1 MQINQSVNQS
11 VSQTTL
17 QTLETALQT
26 CMLADK
32 HALRRKLRDV
42 ADLIKLADENA
53 RLKSQRL
60 LGEIAQKVRTSQQKY
75 AARLASLPKPEY
87 PLELPVSARRDEIAA
102 AISKNQVVIVCGETG
117 SGKTTQLPKIC
128 LELGRGV
135 AGFIG
140 HTQPRRIAARSV
152 ASRIAQELN
161 SPLGEVVGYKV
172 RFNDKIT
179 EGSYVKLMTDGIL
192 LAETQGD
199 KFLNAY
205 DTIIIDEAHERS
217 LNIDFLLGYLKQL
230 LPKRPDLKVIVT
242 SATIDATRFSSHF
255 SAQTSVG
262 VIKAAPVIEV
272 SGRTYPVEIRYRPLG
287 SAGFRAKESAQ
298 AENAQFDLDEET
310 DTTLDN
316 IPAGSILGITKK
328 AKTES
333 RWLEEDD
340 EEEAIE
346 EAIMD
351 AADDLLRQG
360 DGDILVFLPGEREIR
375 DVAEHL
381 RKYQGRSTKLKHI
394 EVLPLFARLSIE
406 DQQKIFK
413 PHSARRI
420 VLATNVA
427 ETSLTVP
434 GIKYVIDA
442 GLARMNRYSVRAKVE
457 QLQIEKI
464 SQAAAKQRAGRC
476 GRVSNGICVRLYSE
490 QDFDGRP
497 EFTEPEIL
505 RSSLASVI
513 LRMAALRLGD
523 IGDFPFIESPSS
535 RLIADGYLLLQELG
549 AVDSNRQITEIGL
562 QLAKLPLDPRVG
574 RMILAAKREN
584 CLSEILV
591 IASVL
596 SMQDPRERPMDKREA
611 ADNAHAK
618 FIGEGSDFMSYLK
631 IWDFY
636 DSALKTKKSNKDL
649 LNICHANFLSFLR
662 LKEWR
667 ELHGQ
672 ILQIV
677 EELGFLI
684 PSPFKGEGKDGG
696 KNLAH
701 ISKTSPSRPISPS
714 PQPLSHQGRGVLSS
728 SPQQRKTPYPLVGE
742 GVHVLES
749 AKEATFEQIHKSL
762 LAGLLGNIGF
772 KDGDNDSYAGARGIR
787 FFVAPGSG
795 LKKIRPKWVIAAE
808 LVDTSKLY
816 ARCVA
821 KIEPDWIEPLARGLT
836 ESTYSD
842 PRWDRKM
849 GMVNA
854 WERVSLYGLTI
865 IPKRRV
871 HYGPINP
878 TESREIFIREALALG
893 ELDTKA
899 RFYVENERLIAEVEE
914 LEHKARRQDVLVD
927 EHQLFAFYDSKVP
940 ADITNAASFEQ
951 WREGAEKLNPRLLYL
966 TRDDLMRHGAD
977 AITAV
982 QFPETLLLRQFGR
995 SDALVANHSKGNRD
1009 EGVAPTNVLI
1019 SLKYRFEPSHI
1030 LDGVTAAV
1038 PLALLNQLDPTP
1050 TEWLVPGML
1059 REKLTYLI
1067 KALPKAFRRVCV
1079 PVPEFV
1085 TGFLDEISNPTSSF
1099 RRKSESSDLTT
1110 TTLDSDF
1117 RRNDGKG
1124 DDEWQNLPLLETL
1137 AAYIQHK
1144 TTLKISKDDW
1154 VLAEMPVH
1162 HLMNFSIVD
1171 DAGRELAMGRDWR
1184 ALQKQLGQAAQLTFR
1199 NTSPDIEKTGLKQWD
1214 FGDLPQTLSFE
1225 RDSLKVTGY
1234 PALEDNIDAVS
1245 VKLFDTAREA
1255 EISHRQGVCRLMRF
1269 ELQAQIKQ
1277 LEKGLP
1283 NFNQYALAF
1292 RSIISPDDLRED
1304 MLTAIADRAFIG
1316 EDDLPRTNA
1325 DFMKLKA
1332 RARTRLP
1339 AVSEAIARQ
1348 AQAIATEYQL
1358 LAAKQAQMPAT
1369 VNRLKRDVESQT
1381 QLLVYKN
1388 CFTQTPW
1395 EYLQNI
1401 PRYLKALR
1409 LRIEKQPANPERDGK
1424 NAASVGA
1431 LWQKWQDK
1439 INQLQT
1445 AGSLILPALQDYRW
1459 LIEELRVSLFAQ
1471 ELKTPFPV
1479 SIKRLE
1485 KTWAEI
1491 NH

>member
-1 MQINQSVNQS
+1 
-11 VSQTTL
+11 
-17 QTLETALQT
+17 
-26 CMLADK
+26 MLADR

-42 ADLIKLADENA
+42 ADLQKLKDDKSA
-53 RLKSQRL
+53 LKAQRI
-60 LGEIAQKVRTSQQKY
+60 LGEIAQKLHASQQKF
-75 AARLASLPKPEY
+75 AARLANLPKPEY
-87 PLELPVSARRDEIAA
+87 PPELPVSGKKDEIAA
-102 AISKNQVVIVCGETG
+102 AITKHQVVIICGETG
-117 SGKTTQLPKIC
+117 SGKTTQIPKIC

-135 AGFIG
+135 SGFIG

-152 ASRIAQELN
+152 ASRIAQELQ

-172 RFNDKIT
+172 RFNDKLS
-179 EGSYVKLMTDGIL
+179 ESSYIKLMTDGIL

-230 LPKRPDLKVIVT
+230 LAKRPDLKIIVT
-242 SATIDATRFSSHF
+242 SATIDADRFSKHF
-255 SAQTSVG
+255 NG
-262 VIKAAPVIEV
+262 APVIEV
-272 SGRTYPVEIRYRPLG
+272 SGRTYPVEVRYRPLG
-287 SAGFRAKESAQ
+287 KAGFRAKETAE
-298 AENAQFDLDEET
+298 AENAQFDLEDET
-310 DTTLDN
+310 
-316 IPAGSILGITKK
+316 IFGIARK
-328 AKTES
+328 AKTEA

-346 EAIMD
+346 EAILD

-375 DVAEHL
+375 DTAEHL
-381 RKYQGRSTKLKHI
+381 RKYQGRSAKLKHI

-413 PHSARRI
+413 SHSSRRI

-442 GLARMNRYSVRAKVE
+442 GLARMNRYSTRAKVE

-490 QDFDGRP
+490 EDFNGRP

-523 IGDFPFIESPSS
+523 VTEFPFIEAPSS
-535 RLIADGYLLLQELG
+535 RLITDGYQLLQELG
-549 AVDSNRQITEIGL
+549 AVDSRRQITETGL
-562 QLAKLPLDPRVG
+562 QLARLPLDPRVG
-574 RMILAAKREN
+574 RMILAAKREH
-584 CLSEILV
+584 CLNEILI

-596 SMQDPRERPMDKREA
+596 SIQDPRERPMDKREA

-618 FIGEGSDFMSYLK
+618 FAGEGSDFMSYLK
-631 IWDFY
+631 LWDFF
-636 DSALKTKKSNKDL
+636 DNALKTKKSNKDL
-649 LNICHANFLSFLR
+649 LNQCHTNFLSFLR

-672 ILQIV
+672 IKQITD
-677 EELGFLI
+677 EME
-684 PSPFKGEGKDGG
+684 FKLNE
-696 KNLAH
+696 
-701 ISKTSPSRPISPS
+701 
-714 PQPLSHQGRGVLSS
+714 
-728 SPQQRKTPYPLVGE
+728 
-742 GVHVLES
+742 
-749 AKEATFEQIHKSL
+749 KEANFEQIHKAL

-772 KDGDNDSYAGARGIR
+772 KDGDNDSYSGARGIR
-787 FFVAPGSG
+787 FHVAPGST
-795 LKKIRPKWVIAAE
+795 LKKTRPKWVIAAE
-808 LVDTSKLY
+808 LVDTTKLY

-836 ESTYSD
+836 ESQYSD

-878 TESREIFIREALALG
+878 QESREIFIREALANG
-893 ELDTKA
+893 EFDTRA
-899 RFYVENERLIAEVEE
+899 AFFTANERLIAEVEE

-927 EHQLFAFYDSKVP
+927 EHQLFAFYDAKVP
-940 ADITNAASFEQ
+940 ADVFQAATFEK
-951 WREGAEKLNPRLLYL
+951 WRETAEKDNPRLLYL

-982 QFPETLLLRQFGR
+982 QFPEKIVL
-995 SDALVANHSKGNRD
+995 D
-1009 EGVAPTNVLI
+1009 GVEVQ
-1019 SLKYRFEPSHI
+1019 LKYRFEPSHV
-1030 LDGVTAAV
+1030 LDGVTATV
-1038 PLALLNQLDPTP
+1038 PLALLNQLNPTQ

-1067 KALPKAFRRVCV
+1067 KALPKTFRRVCV

-1085 TGFLDEISNPTSSF
+1085 TKFLEQTKVGEGAI
-1099 RRKSESSDLTT
+1099 K
-1110 TTLDSDF
+1110 
-1117 RRNDGKG
+1117 
-1124 DDEWQNLPLLETL
+1124 QVL
-1137 AAYIQHK
+1137 AAYIQRE
-1144 TTLKISKDDW
+1144 TTLKISVEDW
-1154 VLAEMPVH
+1154 TEATPAHL
-1162 HLMNFSIVD
+1162 LMNFSVID
-1171 DAGRELAMGRDWR
+1171 DAGRELAMGRDWN
-1184 ALQKQLGQAAQLTFR
+1184 ALKKQLGSAAQLTFR

-1214 FGDLPQTLSFE
+1214 FGDLPATLSFE
-1225 RDSLKVTGY
+1225 RDGLKVIGY
-1234 PALEDNIDAVS
+1234 PALEDEVDSVS
-1245 VKLFDTAREA
+1245 VKLFDTEREA
-1255 EISHRQGVCRLMRF
+1255 EVNLRKGICRLMRF
-1269 ELQAQIKQ
+1269 ELKEQMKQ
-1277 LEKGLP
+1277 LEKSLP
-1283 NFNQYALAF
+1283 NFNQYALTL
-1292 RSIISPDDLRED
+1292 RNVMSPEDLRED
-1304 MLTAIADRAFIG
+1304 MISAIADRAFIG

-1325 DFMKLKA
+1325 EFMKLKQ

-1339 AVSEAIARQ
+1339 AVSEAVARQ
-1348 AQAIATEYQL
+1348 AQTIATEYQL
-1358 LAAKQAQMPAT
+1358 LAAKQGQMAAT
-1369 VNRLKRDVESQT
+1369 VNRLKRDLEQQVG
-1381 QLLVYKN
+1381 LLVYKG
-1388 CFTQTPW
+1388 CFSQTPW
-1395 EYLQNI
+1395 EQLQHV

-1409 LRIEKQPANPERDGK
+1409 LRIEKHPANPERDGK
-1424 NAASVGA
+1424 NAGSVGV

-1439 INQLQT
+1439 INALNQAHLDIPQ
-1445 AGSLILPALQDYRW
+1445 ALQDYRW
-1459 LIEELRVSLFAQ
+1459 LLEELRVSLFAQ
-1471 ELKTPFPV
+1471 ELKTPFPI

-1485 KTWAEI
+1485 KIWQDMRL
-1491 NH
+1491 

>member
-1 MQINQSVNQS
+1 MIKFAPMN
-11 VSQTTL
+11 VSKPDNL
-17 QTLETALQT
+17 IPANFEHALQG
-26 CMLADK
+26 CMLADR
-32 HALRRKLRDV
+32 HALRRKV
-42 ADLIKLADENA
+42 QEIKTLQKTADEKSNA
-53 RLKSQRL
+53 KAQRL
-60 LGEIAQKVRTSQQKY
+60 MNEVVQKMHTSQQKY
-75 AARLASLPKPEY
+75 QLRLAQLPKPEY
-87 PLELPVSARRDEIAA
+87 PLELPVSGKREEIAS
-102 AISKNQVVIVCGETG
+102 AISRHQVVIVCGETG

-128 LELGRGV
+128 LALGRGV
-135 AGFIG
+135 SGLIG

-152 ASRIAQELN
+152 ASRIAQELKT
-161 SPLGEVVGYKV
+161 PLGEAVGYKV
-172 RFNDKIT
+172 RFNDKLS
-179 EGSYVKLMTDGIL
+179 ESSYIKLMTDGIL

-242 SATIDATRFSSHF
+242 SATIDADRFSQHF
-255 SAQTSVG
+255 NG
-262 VIKAAPVIEV
+262 APVIEV
-272 SGRTYPVEIRYRPLG
+272 SGRTFPVEIRYRPLG
-287 SAGFRAKESAQ
+287 AAGFRAREV
-298 AENAQFDLDEET
+298 AEADNPQFDLDDET
-310 DTTLDN
+310 VF
-316 IPAGSILGITKK
+316 GIARK
-328 AKTES
+328 AKTEA

-346 EAIMD
+346 EAILD

-375 DVAEHL
+375 DVADHL

-406 DQQKIFK
+406 DQQKIFRS
-413 PHSARRI
+413 HTGRRI

-442 GLARMNRYSVRAKVE
+442 GLARVNRYSTRAKVE

-490 QDFDGRP
+490 QDFNGRP

-505 RSSLASVI
+505 RSSLAAVI

-523 IGDFPFIESPSS
+523 VAEFPFIEAPSS
-535 RLIADGYLLLQELG
+535 RLIADGYQLLQELG
-549 AVDSNRQITEIGL
+549 AVDARRQITDTGL

-574 RMILAAKREN
+574 RMILAAKREH
-584 CLSEILV
+584 CLREILI

-596 SMQDPRERPMDKREA
+596 SIQDPRERPMDKREA

-618 FIGEGSDFMSYLK
+618 FAGEGSDFMSYLK
-631 IWDFY
+631 LWDFF
-636 DSALKTKKSNKDL
+636 DNALKTKKSNKDL
-649 LNICHANFLSFLR
+649 LNQCHSNFLSFLR

-672 ILQIV
+672 LLEIV
-677 EELGFLI
+677 AEME
-684 PSPFKGEGKDGG
+684 FKLNE
-696 KNLAH
+696 
-701 ISKTSPSRPISPS
+701 
-714 PQPLSHQGRGVLSS
+714 
-728 SPQQRKTPYPLVGE
+728 
-742 GVHVLES
+742 
-749 AKEATFEQIHKSL
+749 KEANFEQIHKAL

-772 KDGDNDSYAGARGIR
+772 KDGDNESYAGARGIR
-787 FFVAPGSG
+787 FHIAPGST
-795 LKKIRPKWVIAAE
+795 LKKTRPKWVMAAE
-808 LVDTSKLY
+808 LVDTTKLY
-816 ARCVA
+816 ARGVA

-836 ESTYSD
+836 DSHYSD

-878 TESREIFIREALALG
+878 VESREIFIREALANG
-893 ELDTKA
+893 EFDTKA
-899 RFYVENERLIAEVEE
+899 AFFTANERLIAEVEE

-927 EHQLFAFYDSKVP
+927 EHKLFAFYDAKIP
-940 ADITNAASFEQ
+940 ADIFNAASFEK
-951 WREGAEKLNPRLLYL
+951 WRADAEKISPRLLYL

-982 QFPETLLLRQFGR
+982 QFPEKIML
-995 SDALVANHSKGNRD
+995 D
-1009 EGVAPTNVLI
+1009 GVETN
-1019 SLKYRFEPSHI
+1019 LKYRFEPGHV
-1030 LDGVTAAV
+1030 LDGVTATV
-1038 PLALLNQLDPTP
+1038 PLALLNQLNPVQ

-1059 REKLTYLI
+1059 REKITYLI
-1067 KALPKAFRRVCV
+1067 KALPKTFRRVCV

-1085 TGFLDEISNPTSSF
+1085 TGFLEEVGEQFSQPM
-1099 RRKSESSDLTT
+1099 
-1110 TTLDSDF
+1110 LD
-1117 RRNDGKG
+1117 
-1124 DDEWQNLPLLETL
+1124 TL
-1137 AAYIQHK
+1137 ASYIQRK
-1144 TTLKISKDDW
+1144 TTLKISKEDW
-1154 VLAEMPVH
+1154 DLSDIPPH
-1162 HLMNFSIVD
+1162 HLMNFSVLD
-1171 DAGRELAMGRDWR
+1171 DSGRELAMGRDWN
-1184 ALQKQLGQAAQLTFR
+1184 ALKKQLGSAAQLTFR

-1225 RDSLKVTGY
+1225 RDGLKVTGY
-1234 PALEDNIDAVS
+1234 PALEDTQDSIA
-1245 VKLFDTAREA
+1245 VKLFDTEREA
-1255 EISHRQGVCRLMRF
+1255 EISHRKGVCRLMRF
-1269 ELQAQIKQ
+1269 ELKEQMKQ
-1277 LEKGLP
+1277 LEKSLP
-1283 NFNQYALAF
+1283 NFNQYALVLRNVMSA
-1292 RSIISPDDLRED
+1292 DDLRED
-1304 MLTAIADRAFIG
+1304 MILAIADRAFIG

-1325 DFMKLKA
+1325 EFMVLKQ

-1339 AVSEAIARQ
+1339 AVTQAVARQ

-1358 LAAKQAQMPAT
+1358 LVQKQGQMLAT
-1369 VNRLKRDVESQT
+1369 VNRLKRDLEQQIS
-1381 QLLVYKN
+1381 LLVYKG
-1388 CFTQTPW
+1388 CFHQTPW
-1395 EYLQNI
+1395 EQLQHI

-1409 LRIEKQPANPERDGK
+1409 LRIEKHPANPDRDGK
-1424 NAASVGA
+1424 NAASVG
-1431 LWQKWQDK
+1431 LIWQKWQDK
-1439 INQLQT
+1439 VN
-1445 AGSLILPALQDYRW
+1445 ALSAAHLDIPQHLLDFRW

-1479 SIKRLE
+1479 SLKRLE
-1485 KTWAEI
+1485 KAWADMRF
-1491 NH
+1491 

>member
-1 MQINQSVNQS
+1 MNNIEPVNTKQLISELEKRVSSCLLIDRFPIKNRLNQAKML
-11 VSQTTL
+11 L
-17 QTLETALQT
+17 QQNKPV
-26 CMLADK
+26 DK
-32 HALRRKLRDV
+32 SLSD
-42 ADLIKLADENA
+42 
-53 RLKSQRL
+53 
-60 LGEIAQKVRTSQQKY
+60 IAQKISRSQTQY
-75 AARLASLPKPEY
+75 QARLQALPKPEY
-87 PLELPVSARRDEIAA
+87 PLELPVSSKKDEIAA
-102 AISKNQVVIVCGETG
+102 AISRNQVVIVCGETG

-128 LELGRGV
+128 LDLGRGV
-135 AGFIG
+135 SGLIG

-172 RFNDKIT
+172 RFNDKLS
-179 EGSYVKLMTDGIL
+179 ESSYIKLMTDGIL

-230 LPKRPDLKVIVT
+230 LPRRPDLKVIVT
-242 SATIDATRFSSHF
+242 SATIDADRFSQHF
-255 SAQTSVG
+255 NG
-262 VIKAAPVIEV
+262 APVIEV

-287 SAGFRAKESAQ
+287 AAGFRAKEI
-298 AENAQFDLDEET
+298 AEPDNAQFDSDD
-310 DTTLDN
+310 DT
-316 IPAGSILGITKK
+316 IFGIARK
-328 AKTES
+328 AKTEA

-346 EAIMD
+346 EAILD
-351 AADDLLRQG
+351 AADDLLRLG

-375 DVAEHL
+375 DVADHL
-381 RKYQGRSTKLKHI
+381 RKYQGRSAKLKHI

-413 PHSARRI
+413 SHSSRRI

-442 GLARMNRYSVRAKVE
+442 GLARVNRYSPRAKVE

-476 GRVSNGICVRLYSE
+476 GRVSHGTCVRLYSE
-490 QDFDGRP
+490 EDFNGRP

-523 IGDFPFIESPSS
+523 VTEFPFIEAPSS

-549 AVDSNRQITEIGL
+549 AVDNKRQITETGL

-574 RMILAAKREN
+574 RMILAAKREH
-584 CLSEILV
+584 CLKEILI

-596 SMQDPRERPMDKREA
+596 SIQDPRERPMDKREA

-618 FIGEGSDFMSYLK
+618 FAGDGSDFMSYLK
-631 IWDFY
+631 LWDWF
-636 DSALKTKKSNKDL
+636 DHALKNKKSNKDL
-649 LNICHANFLSFLR
+649 LNQCHTNFLSFLR

-672 ILQIV
+672 LLEIV
-677 EELGFLI
+677 SEME
-684 PSPFKGEGKDGG
+684 FK
-696 KNLAH
+696 
-701 ISKTSPSRPISPS
+701 
-714 PQPLSHQGRGVLSS
+714 LS
-728 SPQQRKTPYPLVGE
+728 E
-742 GVHVLES
+742 
-749 AKEATFEQIHKSL
+749 KEANYEQIHKAL

-772 KDGDNDSYAGARGIR
+772 KDGDSESYAGARGIR
-787 FFVAPGSG
+787 FYIAPGST
-795 LKKIRPKWVIAAE
+795 LKKTRPKWVMAAE
-808 LVDTSKLY
+808 LVDTTKLY

-836 ESTYSD
+836 ESHYTD

-878 TESREIFIREALALG
+878 VESREIFIREALANG
-893 ELDTKA
+893 EFDTKSA
-899 RFYVENERLIAEVEE
+899 FFAANERLIAEVEE

-927 EHQLFAFYDSKVP
+927 EHQLFAFYDAKVP
-940 ADITNAASFEQ
+940 ADIFNAASFES
-951 WREGAEKLNPRLLYL
+951 WRAEAEKVNPKLLYL

-982 QFPETLLLRQFGR
+982 QFPEKVML
-995 SDALVANHSKGNRD
+995 D
-1009 EGVAPTNVLI
+1009 GVETN
-1019 SLKYRFEPSHI
+1019 LKYRFEPGHV
-1030 LDGVTAAV
+1030 LDGVTATV
-1038 PLALLNQLDPTP
+1038 PLALLNQLNPVQ

-1067 KALPKAFRRVCV
+1067 KALPKTFRRVCV

-1085 TGFLDEISNPTSSF
+1085 TGFL
-1099 RRKSESSDLTT
+1099 ESVDNQFS
-1110 TTLDSDF
+1110 
-1117 RRNDGKG
+1117 
-1124 DDEWQNLPLLETL
+1124 LPLLETL

-1144 TTLKISKDDW
+1144 TTLKIGKEDW
-1154 VLAEMPVH
+1154 NLSEIPPH
-1162 HLMNFSIVD
+1162 HLMNFSVLD
-1171 DAGRELAMGRDWR
+1171 DAGRELAMGRDWN
-1184 ALQKQLGQAAQLTFR
+1184 LLKKQLGSAAQLTFR

-1225 RDSLKVTGY
+1225 RDGLKVTGY
-1234 PALEDNIDAVS
+1234 PALEDADDSIS
-1245 VKLFDTAREA
+1245 VKLFDTEREA
-1255 EISHRQGVCRLMRF
+1255 EQNHRKGVCRLMRF
-1269 ELQAQIKQ
+1269 ELKEQMKQ
-1277 LEKGLP
+1277 LEKSLP
-1283 NFNQYALAF
+1283 NFNQYALTL
-1292 RSIISPDDLRED
+1292 RNVMSSDDLRED
-1304 MLTAIADRAFIG
+1304 MIRAIADRAFIG
-1316 EDDLPRTNA
+1316 EDELPRTNA
-1325 DFMKLKA
+1325 DFMKLKQ

-1339 AVSEAIARQ
+1339 AVTDAVARQ
-1348 AQAIATEYQL
+1348 AQTIATEYQL
-1358 LAAKQAQMPAT
+1358 LIQKQSQMAAT
-1369 VNRLKRDVESQT
+1369 VNRLKRDLEQQVS
-1381 QLLVYKN
+1381 LLVYKG
-1388 CFTQTPW
+1388 CFSRTPW
-1395 EYLQNI
+1395 EQLQHV

-1409 LRIEKQPANPERDGK
+1409 LRIEKQPANPDRDGK
-1424 NAASVGA
+1424 NAASVG
-1431 LWQKWQDK
+1431 LIWQKWQDK
-1439 INQLQT
+1439 INALNAAHLDTPQ
-1445 AGSLILPALQDYRW
+1445 SLQDFRW

-1485 KTWAEI
+1485 KIWADMRL
-1491 NH
+1491 

>member
-1 MQINQSVNQS
+1 MIKFAPMN
-11 VSQTTL
+11 VSKPDNL
-17 QTLETALQT
+17 IPANFEHALQG
-26 CMLADK
+26 CMLADR
-32 HALRRKLRDV
+32 HALRRKV
-42 ADLIKLADENA
+42 QEIKTLQKTADEKSNA
-53 RLKSQRL
+53 KAQRL
-60 LGEIAQKVRTSQQKY
+60 MNEVVQKMHTSQQKY
-75 AARLASLPKPEY
+75 QLRLAQLPKPEY
-87 PLELPVSARRDEIAA
+87 PLELPVSGKREEIAS
-102 AISKNQVVIVCGETG
+102 AISRHQVVIVCGETG

-128 LELGRGV
+128 LALGRGV
-135 AGFIG
+135 SGLIG

-152 ASRIAQELN
+152 ASRIAQELKT
-161 SPLGEVVGYKV
+161 PLGEAVGYKV
-172 RFNDKIT
+172 RFNDKLS
-179 EGSYVKLMTDGIL
+179 ESSYIKLMTDGIL

-242 SATIDATRFSSHF
+242 SATIDADRFSQHF
-255 SAQTSVG
+255 NG
-262 VIKAAPVIEV
+262 APVIEV
-272 SGRTYPVEIRYRPLG
+272 SGRTFPVEIRYRPLG
-287 SAGFRAKESAQ
+287 AAGFRAREV
-298 AENAQFDLDEET
+298 AEADNPQFDLDDET
-310 DTTLDN
+310 VF
-316 IPAGSILGITKK
+316 GIARK
-328 AKTES
+328 AKTEA

-346 EAIMD
+346 EAILD
-351 AADDLLRQG
+351 AADDLLRQS

-375 DVAEHL
+375 DVADHL

-406 DQQKIFK
+406 DQQKIFRS
-413 PHSARRI
+413 HTGRRI

-442 GLARMNRYSVRAKVE
+442 GLARVNRYSTRAKVE

-490 QDFDGRP
+490 QDFNGRP

-505 RSSLASVI
+505 RSSLAAVI

-523 IGDFPFIESPSS
+523 VAEFPFIEAPSS
-535 RLIADGYLLLQELG
+535 RLIADGYQLLQELG
-549 AVDSNRQITEIGL
+549 AVDARRQITDTGL

-574 RMILAAKREN
+574 RMILAAKREH
-584 CLSEILV
+584 CLREILI

-596 SMQDPRERPMDKREA
+596 SIQDPRERPMDKREA

-618 FIGEGSDFMSYLK
+618 FAGEGSDFMSYLK
-631 IWDFY
+631 LWDFF
-636 DSALKTKKSNKDL
+636 DNALKTKKSNKDL
-649 LNICHANFLSFLR
+649 LNQCHSNFLSFLR

-672 ILQIV
+672 LLEIV
-677 EELGFLI
+677 TEME
-684 PSPFKGEGKDGG
+684 FKLNE
-696 KNLAH
+696 
-701 ISKTSPSRPISPS
+701 
-714 PQPLSHQGRGVLSS
+714 
-728 SPQQRKTPYPLVGE
+728 
-742 GVHVLES
+742 
-749 AKEATFEQIHKSL
+749 KEANFEQIHKAL

-787 FFVAPGSG
+787 FHIAPGST
-795 LKKIRPKWVIAAE
+795 LKKTRPKWVMAAE
-808 LVDTSKLY
+808 LVDTTKLY
-816 ARCVA
+816 ARGVA

-836 ESTYSD
+836 DSHYSD

-878 TESREIFIREALALG
+878 VESREIFIREALANG
-893 ELDTKA
+893 EFDTKA
-899 RFYVENERLIAEVEE
+899 AFFTANERLIAEVEE

-927 EHQLFAFYDSKVP
+927 EHKLFAFYDAKIP
-940 ADITNAASFEQ
+940 ADIFNAASFEK
-951 WREGAEKLNPRLLYL
+951 WRADAEKISPRLLYL

-982 QFPETLLLRQFGR
+982 QFPEKIML
-995 SDALVANHSKGNRD
+995 D
-1009 EGVAPTNVLI
+1009 GVETN
-1019 SLKYRFEPSHI
+1019 LKYRFEPGHV
-1030 LDGVTAAV
+1030 LDGVTATV
-1038 PLALLNQLDPTP
+1038 PLALLNQLNPVQ

-1059 REKLTYLI
+1059 REKITYLI
-1067 KALPKAFRRVCV
+1067 KALPKTFRRVCV

-1085 TGFLDEISNPTSSF
+1085 TGFLEEVGEQFSQPM
-1099 RRKSESSDLTT
+1099 
-1110 TTLDSDF
+1110 LD
-1117 RRNDGKG
+1117 
-1124 DDEWQNLPLLETL
+1124 TL
-1137 AAYIQHK
+1137 ASYIQRK
-1144 TTLKISKDDW
+1144 TTLKISKEDW
-1154 VLAEMPVH
+1154 DLSDIPPH
-1162 HLMNFSIVD
+1162 HLMNFSVLD
-1171 DAGRELAMGRDWR
+1171 DSGRELAMGRDWN
-1184 ALQKQLGQAAQLTFR
+1184 ALKKQLGSAAQLTFR

-1225 RDSLKVTGY
+1225 RDGLKVTGY
-1234 PALEDNIDAVS
+1234 PALEDTQDSIA
-1245 VKLFDTAREA
+1245 VKLFDTEREA
-1255 EISHRQGVCRLMRF
+1255 EISHRKGVCRLMRF
-1269 ELQAQIKQ
+1269 ELKEQMKQ
-1277 LEKGLP
+1277 LEKSLP
-1283 NFNQYALAF
+1283 NFNQYALVLRNVMSA
-1292 RSIISPDDLRED
+1292 DDLRED
-1304 MLTAIADRAFIG
+1304 MILAIADRAFIG

-1325 DFMKLKA
+1325 EFMVLKQ

-1339 AVSEAIARQ
+1339 AVTQAVARQ

-1358 LAAKQAQMPAT
+1358 LVQKQGQMLAT
-1369 VNRLKRDVESQT
+1369 VNRLKRDLEQQIS
-1381 QLLVYKN
+1381 LLVYKG
-1388 CFTQTPW
+1388 CFHQTPW
-1395 EYLQNI
+1395 EQLQHI

-1409 LRIEKQPANPERDGK
+1409 LRIEKHPANPDRDGK
-1424 NAASVGA
+1424 NAASVG
-1431 LWQKWQDK
+1431 LIWQKWQDK
-1439 INQLQT
+1439 VN
-1445 AGSLILPALQDYRW
+1445 ALSAAHLDIPQHLLDFRW

-1479 SIKRLE
+1479 SLKRLE
-1485 KTWAEI
+1485 KAWADMRF
-1491 NH
+1491 

>member
-1 MQINQSVNQS
+1 MNQPKANIPNLIN
-11 VSQTTL
+11 
-17 QTLETALQT
+17 ALAN
-26 CMLADK
+26 CMLADR

-42 ADLIKLADENA
+42 ADLQKIGDAQANGKA
-53 RLKSQRL
+53 QRL
-60 LGEIAQKVRTSQQKY
+60 LGEVAQKMRASQAKY
-75 AARLASLPKPEY
+75 AARLANLPKPDY
-87 PLELPVSARRDEIAA
+87 PLELPVSGKKDEIAA
-102 AISKNQVVIVCGETG
+102 AIAKHQVVIICGETG
-117 SGKTTQLPKIC
+117 SGKTTQIPKIC

-135 AGFIG
+135 SGLIG

-152 ASRIAQELN
+152 ASRIAQELH

-172 RFNDKIT
+172 RFNDKLSEST
-179 EGSYVKLMTDGIL
+179 YVKLMTDGIL

-230 LPKRPDLKVIVT
+230 LPKRPDLKIIVT
-242 SATIDATRFSSHF
+242 SATIDADRFSSHF
-255 SAQTSVG
+255 NG
-262 VIKAAPVIEV
+262 APAIEV
-272 SGRTYPVEIRYRPLG
+272 SGRTFPVEIRYRPLG
-287 SAGFRAKESAQ
+287 AAGFRAKESAE
-298 AENAQFDLDEET
+298 ADNAQFDLDD
-310 DTTLDN
+310 DT
-316 IPAGSILGITKK
+316 IFGIARK
-328 AKTES
+328 AKTEA
-333 RWLEEDD
+333 RWLEEDN

-375 DVAEHL
+375 DVADHL
-381 RKYQGRSTKLKHI
+381 RKYQGRSAKLKHI

-413 PHSARRI
+413 SHSLRRI

-442 GLARMNRYSVRAKVE
+442 GLARVNRYSSRAKVE

-490 QDFDGRP
+490 QDFNGRP

-523 IGDFPFIESPSS
+523 VAEFPFIEAPST

-549 AVDSNRQITEIGL
+549 AVDSRRQITETGL

-574 RMILAAKREN
+574 RMILAAKREA
-584 CLSEILV
+584 CLKEILI

-596 SMQDPRERPMDKREA
+596 SIQDPRERPMDKREA
-611 ADNAHAK
+611 ADQAHAK
-618 FIGEGSDFMSYLK
+618 FAGDGSDFMSYLK
-631 IWDFY
+631 LWDWF
-636 DSALKTKKSNKDL
+636 DAALNTKKSNKDL
-649 LNICHANFLSFLR
+649 LNQCHSNFLSFLR

-672 ILQIV
+672 LLEIV
-677 EELGFLI
+677 SEMD
-684 PSPFKGEGKDGG
+684 FKRNE
-696 KNLAH
+696 
-701 ISKTSPSRPISPS
+701 
-714 PQPLSHQGRGVLSS
+714 
-728 SPQQRKTPYPLVGE
+728 
-742 GVHVLES
+742 
-749 AKEATFEQIHKSL
+749 KEANYEQIHKAL

-772 KDGDNDSYAGARGIR
+772 KDGESESYAGARGIR
-787 FFVAPGSG
+787 FHIAPGST
-795 LKKIRPKWVIAAE
+795 LKKTRPKWVIAAE
-808 LVDTSKLY
+808 LVDTTKLY

-836 ESTYSD
+836 ESHYSD

-878 TESREIFIREALALG
+878 VESREIFIREALANG
-893 ELDTKA
+893 EFDTRA
-899 RFYVENERLIAEVEE
+899 PFFMANERLIAEVEE

-927 EHQLFAFYDSKVP
+927 EHQLFSFYDAKIP
-940 ADITNAASFEQ
+940 ADIVNAASFEK
-951 WREGAEKLNPRLLYL
+951 WRTEAEKLNPKLLYL

-982 QFPETLLLRQFGR
+982 QFPEKILL
-995 SDALVANHSKGNRD
+995 DHV
-1009 EGVAPTNVLI
+1009 ETP
-1019 SLKYRFEPSHI
+1019 LKYRFEPGHV
-1030 LDGVTAAV
+1030 LDGVTATI
-1038 PLALLNQLDPTP
+1038 PLALLNQLNPVQ

-1067 KALPKAFRRVCV
+1067 KALPKTFRRVCV

-1085 TGFLDEISNPTSSF
+1085 TGFL
-1099 RRKSESSDLTT
+1099 ESVDYQFST
-1110 TTLDSDF
+1110 
-1117 RRNDGKG
+1117 
-1124 DDEWQNLPLLETL
+1124 PILETL
-1137 AAYIQHK
+1137 ASYIQHK
-1144 TTLKISKDDW
+1144 TTLKVSKDDW
-1154 VLAEMPVH
+1154 NLNDIPPH
-1162 HLMNFSIVD
+1162 HLMNFSVID
-1171 DAGRELAMGRDWR
+1171 DAGRELAMARDWN
-1184 ALQKQLGQAAQLTFR
+1184 ALKKQLGSAAQLTFR

-1225 RDSLKVTGY
+1225 RDGLKVVGY
-1234 PALEDNIDAVS
+1234 PALEDEIESVS
-1245 VKLFDTAREA
+1245 VKLFDTEREA
-1255 EISHRQGVCRLMRF
+1255 VVNLRKGVCRLMRF
-1269 ELQAQIKQ
+1269 ELKEQMKQ
-1277 LEKGLP
+1277 LEKSLP
-1283 NFNQYALAF
+1283 NFNQYALTL
-1292 RSIISPDDLRED
+1292 RGVMSPEDLRED
-1304 MLTAIADRAFIG
+1304 MLLTIADRAFIG
-1316 EDDLPRTNA
+1316 EDDLPRTND

-1339 AVSEAIARQ
+1339 AVTQAVARQ
-1348 AQAIATEYQL
+1348 VQAIATEYQL
-1358 LAAKQAQMPAT
+1358 LVNQQAKMPAT
-1369 VNRLKRDVESQT
+1369 VNRLKRDVEQ
-1381 QLLVYKN
+1381 QIYLLVYKG
-1388 CFTQTPW
+1388 CFSQTPW
-1395 EYLQNI
+1395 EHLQHI
-1401 PRYLKALR
+1401 SRYLKALR
-1409 LRIEKQPANPERDGK
+1409 LRIEKHPANPDRDGK
-1424 NAASVGA
+1424 NAASVGQI
-1431 LWQKWQDK
+1431 WQKWQDK
-1439 INQLQT
+1439 VSALQQ
-1445 AGSLILPALQDYRW
+1445 AHHDIPQALQDFRW

-1485 KTWAEI
+1485 KTWAEM
-1491 NH
+1491 HF

>member
-1 MQINQSVNQS
+1 MNESKPVQLIPANFDA
-11 VSQTTL
+11 
-17 QTLETALQT
+17 ALQA
-26 CMLADK
+26 CMLADRYT
-32 HALRRKLRDV
+32 LRRKMQEVCVLQK
-42 ADLIKLADENA
+42 AGDE
-53 RLKSQRL
+53 KSQSKAQRL
-60 LGEIAQKVRTSQQKY
+60 MNEIAQKLHTSQKKFQQ
-75 AARLASLPKPEY
+75 RLMALPKPEY
-87 PLELPVSARRDEIAA
+87 PLELPVSGRKDEISA
-102 AISKNQVVIVCGETG
+102 AIMKNQVVIVCGETG

-135 AGFIG
+135 SGLIG

-172 RFNDKIT
+172 RFNDKLS
-179 EGSYVKLMTDGIL
+179 ESSYVKLMTDGIL

-230 LPKRPDLKVIVT
+230 LPKRPDLKIIVT
-242 SATIDATRFSSHF
+242 SATIDADRFSKHF
-255 SAQTSVG
+255 NG
-262 VIKAAPVIEV
+262 APVIEV

-287 SAGFRAKESAQ
+287 AAGFRAREMAE
-298 AENAQFDLDEET
+298 AENAQFDLEDET
-310 DTTLDN
+310 
-316 IPAGSILGITKK
+316 IFGIARK
-328 AKTES
+328 AKTEA

-346 EAIMD
+346 EAILD

-375 DVAEHL
+375 DVTEHL
-381 RKYQGRSTKLKHI
+381 RKYQGRSAKLKHI

-413 PHSARRI
+413 SHSSRRI

-442 GLARMNRYSVRAKVE
+442 GLARVNRYSTRAKVE

-490 QDFDGRP
+490 QDFNGRP

-505 RSSLASVI
+505 RSSLAAVI

-523 IGDFPFIESPSS
+523 VTEFPFIEAPSS

-549 AVDSNRQITEIGL
+549 AVDARRQITETGL

-574 RMILAAKREN
+574 RMILAAKREH
-584 CLSEILV
+584 CLREILI

-596 SMQDPRERPMDKREA
+596 SIQDPRERPMDKREA

-618 FIGEGSDFMSYLK
+618 FAGEGSDFMSYLK
-631 IWDFY
+631 LWDFF

-649 LNICHANFLSFLR
+649 LNQCHSNFLSFLR

-672 ILQIV
+672 LLDIV
-677 EELGFLI
+677 SEME
-684 PSPFKGEGKDGG
+684 FKLNE
-696 KNLAH
+696 
-701 ISKTSPSRPISPS
+701 
-714 PQPLSHQGRGVLSS
+714 
-728 SPQQRKTPYPLVGE
+728 
-742 GVHVLES
+742 
-749 AKEATFEQIHKSL
+749 KEANFEQIHKAL

-772 KDGDNDSYAGARGIR
+772 KDGESESYAGARGIR
-787 FFVAPGSG
+787 FFVAPGST
-795 LKKIRPKWVIAAE
+795 LKKLRPKWVIAAE

-836 ESTYSD
+836 ESHYSD

-871 HYGPINP
+871 HYGPIDP
-878 TESREIFIREALALG
+878 KESREIFIREALANG
-893 ELDTKA
+893 EFDTRA
-899 RFYVENERLIAEVEE
+899 AFFTANERLIAEVEE

-927 EHQLFAFYDSKVP
+927 EHQLFTFYDSKIP
-940 ADITNAASFEQ
+940 ADIYNAASFEK
-951 WREGAEKLNPRLLYL
+951 WREEAEKTNPKLLYL

-982 QFPETLLLRQFGR
+982 QFPEKIML
-995 SDALVANHSKGNRD
+995 D
-1009 EGVAPTNVLI
+1009 GVEVT
-1019 SLKYRFEPSHI
+1019 LKYRFEPGHV
-1030 LDGVTAAV
+1030 LDGVTATI
-1038 PLALLNQLDPTP
+1038 PLALLNQLNPVQ

-1067 KALPKAFRRVCV
+1067 KALPKTFRRVCV

-1085 TGFLDEISNPTSSF
+1085 TGFLEKNKVGEGAIKP
-1099 RRKSESSDLTT
+1099 
-1110 TTLDSDF
+1110 
-1117 RRNDGKG
+1117 
-1124 DDEWQNLPLLETL
+1124 TL
-1137 AAYIQHK
+1137 AAYIQHE
-1144 TTLKISKDDW
+1144 TTLKISAEDW
-1154 VLAEMPVH
+1154 TDEIPAHL
-1162 HLMNFSIVD
+1162 LMNFSVID
-1171 DAGRELAMGRDWR
+1171 DAGRELAMGRDWN
-1184 ALQKQLGQAAQLTFR
+1184 ALKKQLGSAAQLTFR
-1199 NTSPDIEKTGLKQWD
+1199 NASPDIEKTGLKQWD

-1225 RDSLKVTGY
+1225 RDGLKVTGY
-1234 PALEDNIDAVS
+1234 PALEDDIDTVS
-1245 VKLFDTAREA
+1245 VKLFDTEREA
-1255 EISHRQGVCRLMRF
+1255 EQSHRKGVCRLMRF
-1269 ELQAQIKQ
+1269 ELKEQMKQ
-1277 LEKGLP
+1277 LEKSLP
-1283 NFNQYALAF
+1283 NFNQYALVL
-1292 RSIISPDDLRED
+1292 RNVMSPDDLRDD
-1304 MLTAIADRAFIG
+1304 MITAIADRAFIG

-1325 DFMKLKA
+1325 DFMKLKQ

-1339 AVSEAIARQ
+1339 AVTEAVARQ

-1358 LAAKQAQMPAT
+1358 LTQKQGQMAAT
-1369 VNRLKRDVESQT
+1369 VNRLKRDLEQQIS
-1381 QLLVYKN
+1381 LLVYKG
-1388 CFTQTPW
+1388 CFSQTPW

-1409 LRIEKQPANPERDGK
+1409 LRIEKHPANPERDGK
-1424 NAASVGA
+1424 NAGSVG
-1431 LWQKWQDK
+1431 LIWQKWQDK
-1439 INQLQT
+1439 INALNQAHLDIPQQL
-1445 AGSLILPALQDYRW
+1445 LDFRW

-1485 KTWAEI
+1485 KIWQDMRF
-1491 NH
+1491 

>member
-1 MQINQSVNQS
+1 MIKFAPMN
-11 VSQTTL
+11 VSKPDNL
-17 QTLETALQT
+17 IPANFEHALQG
-26 CMLADK
+26 CMLADR
-32 HALRRKLRDV
+32 HALRRKV
-42 ADLIKLADENA
+42 QEIKTLQKTADEKSNA
-53 RLKSQRL
+53 KAQRL
-60 LGEIAQKVRTSQQKY
+60 MNEVVQKMHTSQQKY
-75 AARLASLPKPEY
+75 QLRLAQLPKPEY
-87 PLELPVSARRDEIAA
+87 PIELPVSGKREEIAT
-102 AISKNQVVIVCGETG
+102 AISRHQVVIVCGETG

-128 LELGRGV
+128 LALGRGV
-135 AGFIG
+135 SGLIG

-152 ASRIAQELN
+152 ASRIAQELKT
-161 SPLGEVVGYKV
+161 PLGEAVGYKV
-172 RFNDKIT
+172 RFNDKLS
-179 EGSYVKLMTDGIL
+179 ESSYIKLMTDGIL

-242 SATIDATRFSSHF
+242 SATIDADRFSQHF
-255 SAQTSVG
+255 NG
-262 VIKAAPVIEV
+262 APVIEV
-272 SGRTYPVEIRYRPLG
+272 SGRTFPVEIRYRPLG
-287 SAGFRAKESAQ
+287 AAGFRAREVAE
-298 AENAQFDLDEET
+298 AENPQFDLDDET
-310 DTTLDN
+310 VF
-316 IPAGSILGITKK
+316 GIARK
-328 AKTES
+328 AKTEA

-346 EAIMD
+346 EAILD

-375 DVAEHL
+375 DVADHL

-406 DQQKIFK
+406 DQQKIFRS
-413 PHSARRI
+413 HTGRRI

-442 GLARMNRYSVRAKVE
+442 GLARVNRYSTRAKVE

-490 QDFDGRP
+490 QDFNGRP

-505 RSSLASVI
+505 RSSLAAVI

-523 IGDFPFIESPSS
+523 VAEFPFIEAPSS
-535 RLIADGYLLLQELG
+535 RLIADGYQLLQELG
-549 AVDSNRQITEIGL
+549 AVDARRQITDTGL

-574 RMILAAKREN
+574 RMILAAKREH
-584 CLSEILV
+584 CLREILI

-596 SMQDPRERPMDKREA
+596 SIQDPRERPMDKREA

-618 FIGEGSDFMSYLK
+618 FAGEGSDFMSYLK
-631 IWDFY
+631 LWDFF
-636 DSALKTKKSNKDL
+636 DNALKTKKSNKDL
-649 LNICHANFLSFLR
+649 LNQCHSSFLSFLR

-672 ILQIV
+672 LLEIV
-677 EELGFLI
+677 AEME
-684 PSPFKGEGKDGG
+684 FKLNE
-696 KNLAH
+696 
-701 ISKTSPSRPISPS
+701 
-714 PQPLSHQGRGVLSS
+714 
-728 SPQQRKTPYPLVGE
+728 
-742 GVHVLES
+742 
-749 AKEATFEQIHKSL
+749 KEANFEQIHKAL

-772 KDGDNDSYAGARGIR
+772 KDGDNDAYAGARGIR
-787 FFVAPGSG
+787 FHIAPGST
-795 LKKIRPKWVIAAE
+795 LKKTRPKWVMAAE
-808 LVDTSKLY
+808 LVDTTKLY
-816 ARCVA
+816 ARGVA

-836 ESTYSD
+836 DSHYSD

-878 TESREIFIREALALG
+878 VESREIFIREALANG
-893 ELDTKA
+893 EFDTKA
-899 RFYVENERLIAEVEE
+899 AFFTANERLIAEVEE

-927 EHQLFAFYDSKVP
+927 EHKLFAFYDAKIP
-940 ADITNAASFEQ
+940 ADIFNAASFEK
-951 WREGAEKLNPRLLYL
+951 WRADAEKISPRLLYL

-982 QFPETLLLRQFGR
+982 QFPEKIML
-995 SDALVANHSKGNRD
+995 D
-1009 EGVAPTNVLI
+1009 GVETN
-1019 SLKYRFEPSHI
+1019 LKYRFEPGHV
-1030 LDGVTAAV
+1030 LDGVTATV
-1038 PLALLNQLDPTP
+1038 PLALLNQLNPVQ

-1059 REKLTYLI
+1059 REKITYLI
-1067 KALPKAFRRVCV
+1067 KALPKTFRRVCV

-1085 TGFLDEISNPTSSF
+1085 TGFLEEVGEQFSQPM
-1099 RRKSESSDLTT
+1099 
-1110 TTLDSDF
+1110 LD
-1117 RRNDGKG
+1117 
-1124 DDEWQNLPLLETL
+1124 TL
-1137 AAYIQHK
+1137 ASYIQRK
-1144 TTLKISKDDW
+1144 TTLKISKEDW
-1154 VLAEMPVH
+1154 DLSDIPPH
-1162 HLMNFSIVD
+1162 HLMNFSVLD
-1171 DAGRELAMGRDWR
+1171 DSDRELAMGRDWN
-1184 ALQKQLGQAAQLTFR
+1184 ALKKQLGSAAQLTFR

-1225 RDSLKVTGY
+1225 RDGLKVTGY
-1234 PALEDNIDAVS
+1234 PALEDTQDSIA
-1245 VKLFDTAREA
+1245 VKLFDTEREA
-1255 EISHRQGVCRLMRF
+1255 EISHRKGVCRLMRF
-1269 ELQAQIKQ
+1269 ELKEQMKQ
-1277 LEKGLP
+1277 LEKSLP
-1283 NFNQYALAF
+1283 NFNQYALVLRNVMSA
-1292 RSIISPDDLRED
+1292 DDLRED
-1304 MLTAIADRAFIG
+1304 MILAIADRAFIG

-1325 DFMKLKA
+1325 EFMVLKQ

-1339 AVSEAIARQ
+1339 AVTQAVARQ

-1358 LAAKQAQMPAT
+1358 LVQKQGQMLAT
-1369 VNRLKRDVESQT
+1369 VNRLKRDLEQQIS
-1381 QLLVYKN
+1381 LLVYKG
-1388 CFTQTPW
+1388 CFHQTPW
-1395 EYLQNI
+1395 EQLQHI

-1409 LRIEKQPANPERDGK
+1409 LRIEKHPANPDRDGK
-1424 NAASVGA
+1424 NAASVG
-1431 LWQKWQDK
+1431 LIWQKWQDK
-1439 INQLQT
+1439 VNALS
-1445 AGSLILPALQDYRW
+1445 AGHLDIPQHLLDFRW

-1479 SIKRLE
+1479 SLKRLE
-1485 KTWAEI
+1485 KAWADMRF
-1491 NH
+1491 

>member
-1 MQINQSVNQS
+1 
-11 VSQTTL
+11 
-17 QTLETALQT
+17 
-26 CMLADK
+26 MLADR
-32 HALRRKLRDV
+32 HALRRKARD
-42 ADLIKLADENA
+42 ANDLIKLKDEKSA
-53 RLKSQRL
+53 LKAQRL
-60 LGEIAQKVRTSQQKY
+60 LGEIAQKVRTSQAKY
-75 AARLASLPKPEY
+75 SARLSDLPQPEY
-87 PLELPVSARRDEIAA
+87 PLELPVSSRRDEIAK
-102 AISKNQVVIVCGETG
+102 AIQDNQVVIVCGETG

-128 LELGRGV
+128 LGLGRGV
-135 AGFIG
+135 AGLIG

-172 RFNDKIT
+172 RFNDKLS
-179 EGSYVKLMTDGIL
+179 ESSYVKLMTDGIL

-242 SATIDATRFSSHF
+242 SATIDADRFSQHF
-255 SAQTSVG
+255 NG
-262 VIKAAPVIEV
+262 APVIEV

-287 SAGFRAKESAQ
+287 SAGFRAKESAE
-298 AENAQFDLDEET
+298 AENAQFDLDD
-310 DTTLDN
+310 DT
-316 IPAGSILGITKK
+316 IFGIARK
-328 AKTES
+328 AKTEA

-375 DVAEHL
+375 DTADHL
-381 RKYQGRSTKLKHI
+381 RKYQGRSAKLKHI

-413 PHSARRI
+413 NHSSRRI

-490 QDFDGRP
+490 EDFNGRP

-505 RSSLASVI
+505 RSSLAAVI

-523 IGDFPFIESPSS
+523 VTEFPFIEAPSS

-549 AVDSNRQITEIGL
+549 AVNAQRQITEIGL

-574 RMILAAKREN
+574 RMILAAKREG
-584 CLSEILV
+584 CLKEILI

-596 SMQDPRERPMDKREA
+596 SIQDPRERPMDKREA

-618 FIGEGSDFMSYLK
+618 FAGEGSDFMSYLK
-631 IWDFY
+631 LWDWF
-636 DSALKTKKSNKDL
+636 DNALKAKKSNKDL
-649 LNICHANFLSFLR
+649 LNQCHANFLSFLR

-672 ILQIV
+672 LLDIV
-677 EELGFLI
+677 QEME
-684 PSPFKGEGKDGG
+684 FKLDDKV
-696 KNLAH
+696 
-701 ISKTSPSRPISPS
+701 TSDIVKYE
-714 PQPLSHQGRGVLSS
+714 Q
-728 SPQQRKTPYPLVGE
+728 
-742 GVHVLES
+742 VHK
-749 AKEATFEQIHKSL
+749 AL

-772 KDGDNDSYAGARGIR
+772 KDGESESYAGARGIR
-787 FFVAPGSG
+787 FHIAPGST
-795 LKKIRPKWVIAAE
+795 LKKTRPKWVIAAE
-808 LVDTSKLY
+808 LVDTTKLY

-836 ESTYSD
+836 ESQYSD

-878 TESREIFIREALALG
+878 QESREIFIREALANG
-893 ELDTKA
+893 EFDSKA
-899 RFYVENERLIAEVEE
+899 AFFVANERLIAEVEE

-927 EHQLFAFYDSKVP
+927 EHQLFAFYDSKIP
-940 ADITNAASFEQ
+940 ADIFQAATFEK
-951 WREGAEKLNPRLLYL
+951 WREGAEKLNPKLLYL

-982 QFPETLLLRQFGR
+982 QFPEKIYLG
-995 SDALVANHSKGNRD
+995 DIND
-1009 EGVAPTNVLI
+1009 GVETN
-1019 SLKYRFEPSHI
+1019 LKYRFEPGHI
-1030 LDGVTAAV
+1030 LDGVTATI

-1067 KALPKAFRRVCV
+1067 KSLPKSFRRVCV

-1085 TGFLDEISNPTSSF
+1085 TGFLQHAENQP
-1099 RRKSESSDLTT
+1099 
-1110 TTLDSDF
+1110 
-1117 RRNDGKG
+1117 
-1124 DDEWQNLPLLETL
+1124 NLPLLETL
-1137 AAYIQHK
+1137 ASYIQHK
-1144 TTLKISKDDW
+1144 TTLKISQEDW
-1154 VLAEMPVH
+1154 VLNDIPPH
-1162 HLMNFSIVD
+1162 HLMNFSVVD

-1184 ALQKQLGQAAQLTFR
+1184 VLQKQLGQAAQLTFR
-1199 NTSPDIEKTGLKQWD
+1199 NTSPDIEKTNLKQWD

-1225 RDSLKVTGY
+1225 RDGLQVTGY
-1234 PALEDNIDAVS
+1234 PALEDNLDSVS
-1245 VKLFDTAREA
+1245 VKLFDTAQAAEA
-1255 EISHRQGVCRLMRF
+1255 NHRRGVVRLMRF
-1269 ELQAQIKQ
+1269 ELKEQMKQ

-1283 NFNQYALAF
+1283 NFNQYALVF
-1292 RSIISPDDLRED
+1292 RNIMSPDDLRED

-1316 EDDLPRTNA
+1316 EDDLPRSNA
-1325 DFMKLKA
+1325 EFMQLKQ

-1339 AVSEAIARQ
+1339 AVSEAVARQ
-1348 AQAIATEYQL
+1348 AQAIATEYQSL
-1358 LAAKQAQMPAT
+1358 INSQAKMPAT
-1369 VNRLKRDVESQT
+1369 VNRLKKDVEQQV

-1388 CFTQTPW
+1388 CFTQIPW
-1395 EYLQNI
+1395 AHLQHV
-1401 PRYLKALR
+1401 PRYLKALN
-1409 LRIEKQPANPERDGK
+1409 LRIQKQPTNPERDGK
-1424 NAASVGA
+1424 NAASVGV

-1439 INQLQT
+1439 MHQMQQ
-1445 AGSLILPALQDYRW
+1445 AGGLISPDLQDYRW

-1485 KTWAEI
+1485 KTWQEI
-1491 NH
+1491 NY

>member
-1 MQINQSVNQS
+1 MNQPKANIPNLIN
-11 VSQTTL
+11 
-17 QTLETALQT
+17 ALAS
-26 CMLADK
+26 CMLADRY
-32 HALRRKLRDV
+32 ALRRKLHDV
-42 ADLIKLADENA
+42 ADLQKIGDAQANGKA
-53 RLKSQRL
+53 QRL
-60 LGEIAQKVRTSQQKY
+60 LGEVAQKMRASQAKY
-75 AARLASLPKPEY
+75 AARLANLPKPDY
-87 PLELPVSARRDEIAA
+87 PLELPVSGKKDEIAA
-102 AISKNQVVIVCGETG
+102 AIAKHQVVIICGETG
-117 SGKTTQLPKIC
+117 SGKTTQIPKIC

-135 AGFIG
+135 SGLIG

-152 ASRIAQELN
+152 ASRIAQELH

-172 RFNDKIT
+172 RFNDKLS
-179 EGSYVKLMTDGIL
+179 ESSYVKLMTDGIL

-230 LPKRPDLKVIVT
+230 LPKRPDLKIIVT
-242 SATIDATRFSSHF
+242 SATIDADRFSSHF
-255 SAQTSVG
+255 NG
-262 VIKAAPVIEV
+262 APVIEV
-272 SGRTYPVEIRYRPLG
+272 SGRTFPVEIRYRPLG
-287 SAGFRAKESAQ
+287 AAGFRAKESAE
-298 AENAQFDLDEET
+298 ADNAQFDLDD
-310 DTTLDN
+310 DT
-316 IPAGSILGITKK
+316 IFGIARK
-328 AKTES
+328 AKTEA

-375 DVAEHL
+375 DVADHL
-381 RKYQGRSTKLKHI
+381 RKYQGRSAKLKHI

-413 PHSARRI
+413 SHSLRRI

-442 GLARMNRYSVRAKVE
+442 GLARVNRYSSRAKVE

-490 QDFDGRP
+490 QDFNGRP

-523 IGDFPFIESPSS
+523 VAEFPFIEAPST

-549 AVDSNRQITEIGL
+549 AVDARRQITETGL

-574 RMILAAKREN
+574 RMILAAKREA
-584 CLSEILV
+584 CLKEILI

-596 SMQDPRERPMDKREA
+596 SIQDPRERPMDKREA
-611 ADNAHAK
+611 ADQAHAK
-618 FIGEGSDFMSYLK
+618 FAGEGSDFMSYLK
-631 IWDFY
+631 LWDWF
-636 DSALKTKKSNKDL
+636 DAALNTKKSNKDL
-649 LNICHANFLSFLR
+649 LNQCHSNFLSFLR

-672 ILQIV
+672 LLEIV
-677 EELGFLI
+677 SEMD
-684 PSPFKGEGKDGG
+684 FKRNE
-696 KNLAH
+696 
-701 ISKTSPSRPISPS
+701 
-714 PQPLSHQGRGVLSS
+714 
-728 SPQQRKTPYPLVGE
+728 
-742 GVHVLES
+742 
-749 AKEATFEQIHKSL
+749 KEANYEQIHKAL

-772 KDGDNDSYAGARGIR
+772 KDGESESYAGARGIR
-787 FFVAPGSG
+787 FYIAPGST
-795 LKKIRPKWVIAAE
+795 LKKTRPKWVIAAE
-808 LVDTSKLY
+808 LVDTTKLY

-836 ESTYSD
+836 ESHYSD

-878 TESREIFIREALALG
+878 VESREIFIREALANG
-893 ELDTKA
+893 EFDTRA
-899 RFYVENERLIAEVEE
+899 PFFMANERLIAEVEE

-927 EHQLFAFYDSKVP
+927 EHQLFSFYDAKIP
-940 ADITNAASFEQ
+940 ADIVNAASFEK
-951 WREGAEKLNPRLLYL
+951 WRTEAEKLNPKLLYL

-982 QFPETLLLRQFGR
+982 QFPEKILL
-995 SDALVANHSKGNRD
+995 DHV
-1009 EGVAPTNVLI
+1009 ETP
-1019 SLKYRFEPSHI
+1019 LKYRFEPGHV
-1030 LDGVTAAV
+1030 LDGVTATI
-1038 PLALLNQLDPTP
+1038 PLALLNQLNPVQ

-1067 KALPKAFRRVCV
+1067 KALPKTFRRVCV

-1085 TGFLDEISNPTSSF
+1085 TGFL
-1099 RRKSESSDLTT
+1099 ESVDYQFST
-1110 TTLDSDF
+1110 
-1117 RRNDGKG
+1117 
-1124 DDEWQNLPLLETL
+1124 PILETL
-1137 AAYIQHK
+1137 ASYIQHK
-1144 TTLKISKDDW
+1144 TTLKVSKDDW
-1154 VLAEMPVH
+1154 DLNDIPPH
-1162 HLMNFSIVD
+1162 HLMNFSVID
-1171 DAGRELAMGRDWR
+1171 DAGRELAMARDWN
-1184 ALQKQLGQAAQLTFR
+1184 ALKKQLGSAAQLTFR

-1225 RDSLKVTGY
+1225 RDGLKVVGY
-1234 PALEDNIDAVS
+1234 PALEDEIESVS
-1245 VKLFDTAREA
+1245 VKLFDTEREA
-1255 EISHRQGVCRLMRF
+1255 VVNLRKGVCRLMRF
-1269 ELQAQIKQ
+1269 ELKEQMKQ
-1277 LEKGLP
+1277 LEKSLP
-1283 NFNQYALAF
+1283 NFNQYALTL
-1292 RSIISPDDLRED
+1292 RGVMSPEDLRED
-1304 MLTAIADRAFIG
+1304 MLLTIADRAFIG
-1316 EDDLPRTNA
+1316 EDDLPRTND

-1339 AVSEAIARQ
+1339 AVTQAVARQ
-1348 AQAIATEYQL
+1348 VQAIATEYQL
-1358 LAAKQAQMPAT
+1358 LVNQQAKMPAT
-1369 VNRLKRDVESQT
+1369 VNRLKRDVEQ
-1381 QLLVYKN
+1381 QIYLLVYKG
-1388 CFTQTPW
+1388 CFSQTPW
-1395 EYLQNI
+1395 EHLQHI
-1401 PRYLKALR
+1401 SRYLKALR
-1409 LRIEKQPANPERDGK
+1409 LRIEKHPANPDRDGK
-1424 NAASVGA
+1424 NAASVGQI
-1431 LWQKWQDK
+1431 WQKWQDK
-1439 INQLQT
+1439 VSALQQ
-1445 AGSLILPALQDYRW
+1445 AHHDIPQALQDFRW

-1485 KTWAEI
+1485 KTWAEM
-1491 NH
+1491 HF

>member
-1 MQINQSVNQS
+1 MQ
-11 VSQTTL
+11 
-17 QTLETALQT
+17 
-26 CMLADK
+26 ADK

-42 ADLIKLADENA
+42 ADLQKLVDENA
-53 RLKSQRL
+53 KLKAQRL
-60 LGEIAQKVRTSQQKY
+60 LGEIAQKVRASKAKY

-87 PLELPVSARRDEIAA
+87 PLELPVSARRDEIAK
-102 AISKNQVVIVCGETG
+102 AIASNQVVIVCGETG

-135 AGFIG
+135 AGLIG

-179 EGSYVKLMTDGIL
+179 DGSYVKLMTDGIL

-242 SATIDATRFSSHF
+242 SATIDATRFSEHF

-287 SAGFRAKESAQ
+287 KAGFRAKESAQ
-298 AENAQFDLDEET
+298 AENAQFDIDDE
-310 DTTLDN
+310 N
-316 IPAGSILGITKK
+316 VFGIARK
-328 AKTES
+328 AKTEA

-513 LRMAALRLGD
+513 LRMAALKLGD
-523 IGDFPFIESPSS
+523 IADFPFIEAPSS
-535 RLIADGYLLLQELG
+535 RLITDGYQLLQELG

-584 CLSEILV
+584 CLNEILI

-611 ADNAHAK
+611 ADNAHSK

-636 DSALKTKKSNKDL
+636 DNALKTKKSNKDL

-667 ELHGQ
+667 ELHRQ
-672 ILQIV
+672 IKQIIDEMDEV
-677 EELGFLI
+677 GARFITPKMAE
-684 PSPFKGEGKDGG
+684 KGAM
-696 KNLAH
+696 NRAP
-701 ISKTSPSRPISPS
+701 TN
-714 PQPLSHQGRGVLSS
+714 
-728 SPQQRKTPYPLVGE
+728 
-742 GVHVLES
+742 
-749 AKEATFEQIHKSL
+749 KEATFEQIHKSL

-795 LKKIRPKWVIAAE
+795 LKKTRPKWVIAAE
-808 LVDTSKLY
+808 LVDTTKLY

-836 ESTYSD
+836 ESQYSD

-878 TESREIFIREALALG
+878 KESREIFIREALGNG
-893 ELDTKA
+893 EFDTRA
-899 RFYVENERLIAEVEE
+899 AFFVANERLIAEVEE

-927 EHQLFAFYDSKVP
+927 EHQLFAFYDSKIP
-940 ADITNAASFEQ
+940 ADIYNAASFEK
-951 WREGAEKLNPRLLYL
+951 WREGAEKLNPKLLYL

-982 QFPETLLLRQFGR
+982 QFPETLTLFPSIFKGEGKGGGKNERGGNISR
-995 SDALVANHSKGNRD
+995 VHANIHPHPNLPPEMRKES
-1009 EGVAPTNVLI
+1009 VVLN
-1019 SLKYRFEPSHI
+1019 LKYRFEPSHI
-1030 LDGVTAAV
+1030 LDGVTATV
-1038 PLALLNQLDPTP
+1038 PLALLNQLDHTP

-1085 TGFLDEISNPTSSF
+1085 TGFLGVNKVGQGEIE
-1099 RRKSESSDLTT
+1099 KYAI
-1110 TTLDSDF
+1110 
-1117 RRNDGKG
+1117 K
-1124 DDEWQNLPLLETL
+1124 QVL
-1137 AAYIQHK
+1137 AAHIQRV
-1144 TTLKISKDDW
+1144 TTLKISVEDW
-1154 VLAEMPVH
+1154 TEETPAHL
-1162 HLMNFSIVD
+1162 LMNFSIVD

-1184 ALQKQLGQAAQLTFR
+1184 VLQKQLGSAAQLTFR

-1225 RDSLKVTGY
+1225 RDGLKVTGY
-1234 PALEDNIDAVS
+1234 PALEDDEESVS

-1255 EISHRQGVCRLMRF
+1255 ALNHRKGVCRLMRF

-1283 NFNQYALAF
+1283 SFNQYALNL
-1292 RSIISPDDLRED
+1292 RNIMSPDDLRD
-1304 MLTAIADRAFIG
+1304 DLIAAICDRAFIG
-1316 EDDLPRTNA
+1316 EDDLPRNNA
-1325 DFMKLKA
+1325 EFMKLKQ

-1348 AQAIATEYQL
+1348 AQAIASEYQL
-1358 LAAKQAQMPAT
+1358 LMMQQTKMPAT
-1369 VNRLKRDVESQT
+1369 VNRLKKDVEQQV
-1381 QLLVYKN
+1381 QLLMYKN

-1395 EYLQNI
+1395 EYLQNM

-1431 LWQKWQDK
+1431 IWQKWQDK
-1439 INQLQT
+1439 VNNLNQTNLDISQ
-1445 AGSLILPALQDYRW
+1445 ALQDYRW

-1479 SIKRLE
+1479 SIKRLD
-1485 KTWAEI
+1485 KTWSDMR
-1491 NH
+1491 

>member
-1 MQINQSVNQS
+1 MNSTQNPEKNPAKSLEKNPERNLEKEPAQQIPLLLKQ
-11 VSQTTL
+11 L
-17 QTLETALQT
+17 PT
-26 CMLADK
+26 CMLADRFP
-32 HALRRKLRDV
+32 LRNRL
-42 ADLIKLADENA
+42 NQA
-53 RLKSQRL
+53 RAIAEQSKPVEKSIN
-60 LGEIAQKVRTSQQKY
+60 EIAQKIRSSQTKY
-75 AARLASLPKPEY
+75 AARLANLPKPEY
-87 PLELPVSARRDEIAA
+87 PLELPVSGKKDDIAK
-102 AISKNQVVIVCGETG
+102 AIAHNQVVIVCGETG

-135 AGFIG
+135 SGLIG

-172 RFNDKIT
+172 RFNDKLS
-179 EGSYVKLMTDGIL
+179 ESSYIKLMTDGIL

-230 LPKRPDLKVIVT
+230 LPKRPDLKIIVT
-242 SATIDATRFSSHF
+242 SATIDADRFSQHF
-255 SAQTSVG
+255 NG
-262 VIKAAPVIEV
+262 APVIEV

-287 SAGFRAKESAQ
+287 KAGFRAKEI
-298 AENAQFDLDEET
+298 AETDNAQFDVDDET
-310 DTTLDN
+310 
-316 IPAGSILGITKK
+316 IFGIARK
-328 AKTES
+328 AKTEA

-375 DVAEHL
+375 DVADHL
-381 RKYQGRSTKLKHI
+381 RKYQGRSAKLKHI

-413 PHSARRI
+413 SHSSRRI

-442 GLARMNRYSVRAKVE
+442 GLARVNRYSPRAKVE

-490 QDFDGRP
+490 LDFEGRP

-523 IGDFPFIESPSS
+523 VVDFPFIEAPSS
-535 RLIADGYLLLQELG
+535 RLVADGYLLLQELG
-549 AVDSNRQITEIGL
+549 AVDAQRRITETGL
-562 QLAKLPLDPRVG
+562 QLARLPLDPRVG
-574 RMILAAKREN
+574 RMILAAKREG
-584 CLSEILV
+584 CLNEILI

-596 SMQDPRERPMDKREA
+596 SIQDPRERPMDKREA
-611 ADNAHAK
+611 ADQAHAK
-618 FIGEGSDFMSYLK
+618 FAGEGSDFMSYLK
-631 IWDFY
+631 LWDFF
-636 DSALKTKKSNKDL
+636 DNALKTKKSNKDL
-649 LNICHANFLSFLR
+649 LNQCHSNFLSFLR

-672 ILQIV
+672 IKQITD
-677 EELGFLI
+677 EME
-684 PSPFKGEGKDGG
+684 FKLNE
-696 KNLAH
+696 
-701 ISKTSPSRPISPS
+701 
-714 PQPLSHQGRGVLSS
+714 
-728 SPQQRKTPYPLVGE
+728 
-742 GVHVLES
+742 
-749 AKEATFEQIHKSL
+749 KEASYEQIHKAL

-772 KDGDNDSYAGARGIR
+772 KDGDSDSYAGARGIR
-787 FFVAPGSG
+787 FHIAPGST
-795 LKKIRPKWVIAAE
+795 LKKTRPKWVIAAE
-808 LVDTSKLY
+808 LVDTTKLY

-836 ESTYSD
+836 ESHYSD

-878 TESREIFIREALALG
+878 VESREIFIREALANG
-893 ELDTKA
+893 EFDTRA
-899 RFYVENERLIAEVEE
+899 PFFIANERLIAEVEE

-927 EHQLFAFYDSKVP
+927 EHQLFAFYDSKLP
-940 ADITNAASFEQ
+940 ADIFNAASFEK
-951 WREGAEKLNPRLLYL
+951 WREEAEKAQPKLLYL
-966 TRDDLMRHGAD
+966 TRNDLMRHGAD
-977 AITAV
+977 AITEV
-982 QFPETLLLRQFGR
+982 QFPEKMVL
-995 SDALVANHSKGNRD
+995 D
-1009 EGVAPTNVLI
+1009 GVEIP
-1019 SLKYRFEPSHI
+1019 LKYRFEPGHA
-1030 LDGVTAAV
+1030 LDGVTATI
-1038 PLALLNQLDPTP
+1038 PLALLNQLNPVQ

-1085 TGFLDEISNPTSSF
+1085 TQFLHDNAIGVGSLKEI
-1099 RRKSESSDLTT
+1099 
-1110 TTLDSDF
+1110 
-1117 RRNDGKG
+1117 
-1124 DDEWQNLPLLETL
+1124 L
-1137 AAYIQHK
+1137 AAHIQRV
-1144 TTLKISKDDW
+1144 TTLKIDMDDW
-1154 VLAEMPVH
+1154 SEVAPQHL
-1162 HLMNFSIVD
+1162 LMNFSVVD
-1171 DAGRELAMGRDWR
+1171 DAGRELAMGRDWN
-1184 ALQKQLGQAAQLTFR
+1184 ALKKQLGSAAQLTFR

-1225 RDSLKVTGY
+1225 RDGLKVTGY
-1234 PALEDNIDAVS
+1234 PALEDNIDNVAVR
-1245 VKLFDTAREA
+1245 LFDTENEA
-1255 EISHRQGVCRLMRF
+1255 QINHRKGVSRLMRL
-1269 ELQAQIKQ
+1269 ELKEQMKQ
-1277 LEKGLP
+1277 LEKSLP
-1283 NFNQYALAF
+1283 NFNQYALQL
-1292 RSIISPDDLRED
+1292 RNIMSPDDLRED

-1316 EDDLPRTNA
+1316 EDDLPYTNA
-1325 DFMKLKA
+1325 DFMKLKQ

-1339 AVSEAIARQ
+1339 AVTQ
-1348 AQAIATEYQL
+1348 ALVRIVQAIAGEYQL
-1358 LAAKQAQMPAT
+1358 LTAQQAKMPAT
-1369 VNRLKRDVESQT
+1369 VNRLKRDVEQQI
-1381 QLLVYKN
+1381 QLLVHPHT
-1388 CFTQTPW
+1388 FSQTPW
-1395 EYLQNI
+1395 EYLQHI

-1409 LRIEKQPANPERDGK
+1409 LRIEKQPANPDRDGK
-1424 NAASVGA
+1424 NAASVGL
-1431 LWQKWQDK
+1431 LWKNWTDEMEKQRQLDK
-1439 INQLQT
+1439 LTPELLNF
-1445 AGSLILPALQDYRW
+1445 RW
-1459 LIEELRVSLFAQ
+1459 LVEELRVSLFAQ

-1485 KTWAEI
+1485 KIWHDI
-1491 NH
+1491 KR